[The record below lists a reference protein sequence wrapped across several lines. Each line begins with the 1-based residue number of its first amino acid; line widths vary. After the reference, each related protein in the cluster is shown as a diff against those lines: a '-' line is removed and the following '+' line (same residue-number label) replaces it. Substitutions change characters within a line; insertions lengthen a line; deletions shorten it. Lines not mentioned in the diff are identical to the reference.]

1 MVRIGTDMA
10 TKKDRASGE
19 SRSRY
24 FFLNN
29 GHPRKSHALRTI
41 ASQICEFDEILR

>member
-10 TKKDRASGE
+10 TRRIARVVNQCLVS
-19 SRSRY
+19 

-41 ASQICEFDEILR
+41 APQICEFDENLR